1 MKYTWRSIVA
11 TTLFSD
17 ITAVYT
23 EVPVV
28 PINFTAILIEIV
40 NKFQLQGRLFA
51 LHISYIVLGLL
62 SVLFMFGLPV
72 VLLSEH
78 QLCKKKEEEDA
89 KTMELVPH
97 DIFEV
102 HYSKIFSTSNH
113 HQFQYL
119 NEKNNECHKRE
130 KQCCNCII
138 NNNNLYL
145 LNLFHTM

>member
-97 DIFEV
+97 DIFE
-102 HYSKIFSTSNH
+102 
-113 HQFQYL
+113 
-119 NEKNNECHKRE
+119 KRSSSSMS
-130 KQCCNCII
+130 Q
-138 NNNNLYL
+138 
-145 LNLFHTM
+145 TGQSQ